1 MPKGYNSLNNIPV
14 NFYEIGLCPV
24 CSRRLT
30 AECEHRNEQSEVWY
44 AAQIL
49 AEQELFTATV
59 PDDSGLPFLALSDTV
74 SIAITPKVAR
84 FMDAPAIVDTA
95 SASTPKE
102 QTYQEFQKLAEKY
115 APKPFIPKPNCE
127 HKNEYA
133 TRGGMMCRDCHKT
146 REAVTDFE
154 KRLVSKLTP
163 RANGYVNYGM
173 R

>member
-1 MPKGYNSLNNIPV
+1 MNGWI
-14 NFYEIGLCPV
+14 ETQEQIDERW
-24 CSRRLT
+24 SRRTFEAAKVTNCLEHT
-30 AECEHRNEQSEVWY
+30 TEAEADRLH
-44 AAQIL
+44 
-49 AEQELFTATV
+49 ELIEEALSYET
-59 PDDSGLPFLALSDTV
+59 GLPFLALSDTV